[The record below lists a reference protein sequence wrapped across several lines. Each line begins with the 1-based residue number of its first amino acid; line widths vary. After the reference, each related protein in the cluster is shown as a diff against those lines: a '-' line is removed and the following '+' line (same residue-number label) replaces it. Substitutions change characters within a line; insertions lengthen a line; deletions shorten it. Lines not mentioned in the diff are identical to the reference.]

1 MRAINLAEQ
10 KQAAQMEPVSAECS
24 AKQMLNG
31 RAERADCEREM
42 FCFCP
47 RGQSTPLAIGALGEF
62 ARQ

>member
-1 MRAINLAEQ
+1 
-10 KQAAQMEPVSAECS
+10 MEPVSAECS